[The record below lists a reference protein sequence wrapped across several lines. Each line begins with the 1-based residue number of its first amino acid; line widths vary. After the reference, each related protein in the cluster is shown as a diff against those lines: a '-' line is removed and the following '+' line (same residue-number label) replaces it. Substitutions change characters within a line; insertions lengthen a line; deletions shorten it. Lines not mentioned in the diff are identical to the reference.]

1 MQPQKTIFKQFS
13 MIKRLF
19 LLIFAILISFSQ
31 LIAEPICHIKHY
43 STEDGLP
50 QYNIMDMLQ
59 DKKGY
64 LWLATWDGL
73 SKFDGYNFR
82 NYKAKSGNKYF
93 MKSNRIE
100 KLYEDAYGRIWF
112 KSYDG
117 DTHCFNPSN
126 EEFWGI
132 QSLDNTSNDKIS
144 NIETKPSGNI
154 WLIIENNGC
163 MQLKESLFEPEIF
176 NLKNNKLQSE
186 KVNSILEEKN
196 LNTWILTD
204 NGIVSVT
211 KNNRIKKYFSEQIS
225 TRKENY
231 QAFFKG
237 IELKNEIWFGSQN
250 GRIWRLDK
258 KSGKTSLLQLQVHA
272 DVVNFIKFS
281 DNEVCIFTR
290 NAGFAVYNIDT
301 NNVNLFNTGN
311 LTGLLSNEIKP
322 VYIDKAQNLWFETSN
337 IGINRFN
344 LKTYNFKSYYVSTID
359 MMSFVT
365 PPVTLVIEDING
377 RLWIQP
383 KGGGFSLYNS
393 TTDALE
399 PFFNSPTA
407 ENWLFSS
414 TIYSAFSDKQGNL
427 WLSTHSHGLEKIVFD
442 NSYFTPTS
450 ISSNKFPKTS
460 NEVRAVFEDNDQN
473 LWVSTKDR
481 KLTVFDKNK
490 RKIGEFGPDG
500 NIRPSGSMPAI
511 AYCIIKDKDDRIWVG
526 TKGAG
531 IFILSKTDNPLK
543 FNTEHYSH
551 NAADVYSLSDNSV
564 YSIFEDKQGRIW
576 IGTYGGGLNL
586 VSKSDNGKLSF
597 INHRNHLKNFPIEV
611 VSQVRYVTQN
621 NRGNICLGTTSGMIM
636 FSPDFSSPE
645 NINFKRYTVVPG
657 SKNCITNNDVHGIC
671 ITRKGEMYLFTF
683 GGGIDKVTE
692 FDKQGFPLAFKSY
705 TRSNGLPSDVTL
717 AMIEDEFGKLWISTE
732 NSLTKFDP
740 DKEVFK
746 TFSEIR
752 KLMISSNFSEVSTCR
767 LRNNDIIFGYSDG
780 YLSFSPRKIVRS
792 NFKPYIAFT
801 NLQLFNKD
809 VSIGEK
815 SPLKTIVDDIKK
827 LKLTHKQ
834 KFFNI
839 EYAALDYLDPEN
851 ILYAYKLE
859 GFDDEWNYV
868 QKQRIAYYTN
878 IPKGKYIFRVKSTN
892 SDGDWV
898 DNERSMSIEVM
909 PSFWQTGFARLLY
922 ILIVA
927 GLLYLLFRII
937 FSFYHLKANVAL
949 EKKLSEMKLRF
960 FTDISHEIRTPLTM
974 ITGPVDY
981 MLHDSKTPEDIKH
994 QLNVVSQN
1002 SNRLLRLVNQILD
1015 LRKIQFQNLKVQ
1027 EVELANLVSKICD
1040 NFSEIAQNQHIQFN
1054 YQDYTGNATI
1064 WVDPDATEKIVMN
1077 LLSNAFKYTPVGKSI
1092 DVTIKEDDKNLILE
1106 IKDQGVGI
1114 SKEKQKKLFTRFVT
1128 FSDDKVKPSTGIG
1141 LNMIKE
1147 LADKHSA
1154 KVSLE
1159 SEEGVGSSFT
1169 VSFQKGL
1176 SHFGKDVEVIAATKE
1191 TSKICAEKEENTAV
1205 TSTESVHSD
1214 KNQKQSILIIEDD
1227 DDLRAFVRTIL
1238 EDEYQVLEAEDGR
1251 AGMKMAM
1258 KHVPDFIVSDIMMP
1272 HMDGVELLQ
1281 ALRREKTT
1289 CHIPVVLLTA
1299 KTTIETKLEG
1309 LQYGADDY
1317 ITKPFSVSYFR
1328 ARIVNL
1334 LQQRKDLQRIYR
1346 ENLIPT
1352 DQSDTSIADVA
1363 RDYQPQTV
1371 TIASHDD
1378 EMMKKI
1384 MVLIENNMD
1393 NTEFSVEEMGQY
1405 VGMSRSVF
1413 FKKLKSLTGLSPL
1426 EFVRDIKMKR
1436 AAQLLGTGELMVK
1449 EVASRIGITDTRY
1462 FAKCFKAKY
1471 GMIPQEY
1478 KVNIVKRGLE

>member
-1 MQPQKTIFKQFS
+1 MSLSP
-13 MIKRLF
+13 
-19 LLIFAILISFSQ
+19 
-31 LIAEPICHIKHY
+31 LIAEPMCHIRHY

-59 DKKGY
+59 DRKGY

-126 EEFWGI
+126 EEFWGL
-132 QSLDNTSNDKIS
+132 QSMDNTTNDKIS
-144 NIETKPSGNI
+144 NIEIKPSGKI
-154 WLIIENNGC
+154 WLIVEKNGC
-163 MQLKESLFEPEIF
+163 MLLKDSLFKPNIF
-176 NLKNNKLQSE
+176 NLKNNKLNSE
-186 KVNSILEEKN
+186 RVNSILEEKSG
-196 LNTWILTD
+196 NTWILTD
-204 NGIVSVT
+204 NGIVSVSY
-211 KNNRIKKYFSEQIS
+211 NNLIKKYFSEPIS

-231 QAFFKG
+231 QAFFNG
-237 IELKNEIWFGSQN
+237 IELNNEIWFGSQN
-250 GRIWRLDK
+250 GRIWRINK
-258 KSGKTSLLQLQVHA
+258 KSGKAGLLQLQVQS
-272 DVVNFIKFS
+272 DIIDFIPVSEF
-281 DNEVCIFTR
+281 EVGIFTR
-290 NAGFAVYNIDT
+290 NAGFAIYNTHT
-301 NNVNLFNTGN
+301 NTVAFFNTGN
-311 LTGLLSNEIKP
+311 LTGLSSNEIKP
-322 VYIDKAQNLWFETSN
+322 VYVDKAHNLWFETN
-337 IGINRFN
+337 TIGINRFN
-344 LKTYNFKSYYVSTID
+344 LQSHSFKSYRVSTID
-359 MMSFVT
+359 MMSFVS
-365 PPVTLVIEDING
+365 PPVTLVIEDKNG
-377 RLWIQP
+377 RLWVQP

-407 ENWLFSS
+407 ENWRFSS
-414 TIYSAFSDKQGNL
+414 TIYSAYSDLQGNL

-442 NSYFTPTS
+442 NSYFTATS
-450 ISSNKFPKTS
+450 ISSHKFPKTS
-460 NEVRAVFEDNDQN
+460 NEVRAVLEDNDLN

-490 RKIGEFGPDG
+490 RKLGELDADG
-500 NIRPSGSMPAI
+500 NIRSSASMPAI
-511 AYCIIKDKDDRIWVG
+511 AYSIIKDKNDDIWVG

-531 IFILSKTDNPLK
+531 IFILKKTANPLK
-543 FNTEHYSH
+543 FRIEHYSH
-551 NAADVYSLSDNSV
+551 SSADVYSLSDNSV
-564 YSIFEDKQGRIW
+564 YSIFEDHQGRMW

-586 VSKSDNGKLSF
+586 VNKSNDGKLTF
-597 INHRNHLKNFPIEV
+597 INHRNQLKNYPIDV
-611 VSQVRYVTQN
+611 CAQVRFVTQN
-621 NRGNICLGTTSGMIM
+621 MGGNLCLGTTSGMLM
-636 FSPDFSSPE
+636 FSSSFSSPE
-645 NINFKRYTVVPG
+645 NIIFKRYTVEPG
-657 SKNCITNNDVHGIC
+657 SSNCITNNDVHGIC
-671 ITRKGEMYLFTF
+671 ITRKGEMFLFTF
-683 GGGIDKVTE
+683 GGGINKVTK
-692 FDKQGFPLAFKSY
+692 FDKQGFPLDFKSY
-705 TRSNGLPSDVTL
+705 TRSNGLSSDVTL
-717 AMIEDEFGKLWISTE
+717 AMVEDEFGKLWISTE

-740 DKEVFK
+740 EKEVFK

-780 YLSFSPRKIVRS
+780 YLSFSPRNIVRS

-815 SPLKTIVDDIKK
+815 SPLKSIVDDIPK

-851 ILYAYKLE
+851 ILYAYKLD
-859 GFDDEWNYV
+859 GFDDDWNYV

-878 IPKGKYIFRVKSTN
+878 IPKGKYLFRVKSTN

-898 DNERSMSIEVM
+898 DNERAMAIEVM

-922 ILIVA
+922 ILLAV
-927 GLLYLLFRII
+927 GLLYLFFRII
-937 FSFYHLKANVAL
+937 LSFYHLKANVAL
-949 EKKLSEMKLRF
+949 EKKMSEMKLRF

-981 MLHDSKTPEDIKH
+981 LLHDSKTPDDIKH
-994 QLNVVSQN
+994 QLHAVSQN

-1040 NFSEIAQNQHIQFN
+1040 NFTDIAQNQQIQFN
-1054 YQDYTGNATI
+1054 YQDLTHNATV

-1077 LLSNAFKYTPVGKSI
+1077 LLSNAFKYTPAGKSI
-1092 DVTIKEDDKNLILE
+1092 DVIIREDEKNLMLE

-1128 FSDDKVKPSTGIG
+1128 FSDDKIKPSTGIG

-1147 LADKHSA
+1147 LADKHAA

-1159 SEEGVGSSFT
+1159 SEEGIGSSFT

-1176 SHFGKDVEVIAATKE
+1176 AHFGKDVEIIAATNENLTKNE
-1191 TSKICAEKEENTAV
+1191 VKEENGNAAE
-1205 TSTESVHSD
+1205 TECPPLA
-1214 KNQKQSILIIEDD
+1214 KNQKQSILIVEDD
-1227 DDLRAFVRTIL
+1227 DDLRAFIRTIL
-1238 EDEYQVLEAEDGR
+1238 EEEYQVLEAGDGE
-1251 AGMKMAM
+1251 AGMKMAL
-1258 KHVPDFIVSDIMMP
+1258 KQLPDFIVSDIMMP
-1272 HMDGVELLQ
+1272 NMDGVELLQ

-1289 CHIPVVLLTA
+1289 CHIPIVLLTA

-1328 ARIVNL
+1328 ARIANL

-1346 ENLIPT
+1346 ENLVPAA
-1352 DQSDTSIADVA
+1352 QPGTSNTVA
-1363 RDYQPQTV
+1363 VVDYQPQTV
-1371 TIASHDD
+1371 TIASHDH

-1384 MVLIENNMD
+1384 MTLIENNMD

-1436 AAQLLGTGELMVK
+1436 AAQLLDTGELMVK
-1449 EVASRIGITDTRY
+1449 EVASQIGITDTRY

-1478 KVNIVKRGLE
+1478 KSTRYKMKEE